1 MQRVIKRSYFKGERF
16 WRKPDDI
23 KERPNQGNCCRGSS
37 SKSEVFFRNHD
48 PPSHNNLFT
57 ETFPCPDQIK
67 QSIWRLCCH
76 LSVSVSSVS
85 PSADYPLT
93 ASTLLLINA
102 PSRCVQH
109 RASAYKHRT
118 LGFVTSPFV
127 ATALSIS
134 ASILFT
140 PLLLNIYP
148 HANSTVSEEVGV
160 FTDLSLFLLCLSSP
174 KKERKVWL
182 CWHVCLS
189 WAKER
194 GDYVGLYVCLTRCL
208 APGNAMTAAAV
219 TAEIMNWWL
228 STNTQNGI
236 LRFLWLALN

>member
-1 MQRVIKRSYFKGERF
+1 M
-16 WRKPDDI
+16 
-23 KERPNQGNCCRGSS
+23 
-37 SKSEVFFRNHD
+37 
-48 PPSHNNLFT
+48 
-57 ETFPCPDQIK
+57 
-67 QSIWRLCCH
+67 
-76 LSVSVSSVS
+76 
-85 PSADYPLT
+85 
-93 ASTLLLINA
+93 
-102 PSRCVQH
+102 QH

-148 HANSTVSEEVGV
+148 HANSTVSEEAGIFTGV
-160 FTDLSLFLLCLSSP
+160 SLFLLCLSSP

-194 GDYVGLYVCLTRCL
+194 GDYVRLYVCLTRCL

-236 LRFLWLALN
+236 LRFLWLLSELTWKSATLGCIFCSARWPRIRSCHTSIEYVEGSYVDKVEMYRSQ